1 MTMMNNNFTSSCPLA
16 KTTNLKE
23 ANVFLRENSQDNQ
36 HDRFLA
42 WQMFAIIHHQR
53 LWMEGGYGSFAD
65 YCLDVWGYQKS
76 HAYNLVKAGEAIASL
91 LSTTLDVPYPVSI
104 KQAVELAR
112 IPEPQRIDAWRGCQ
126 QNKIP
131 LASIV

>member
-1 MTMMNNNFTSSCPLA
+1 MMNNNFTSSCPLA

-23 ANVFLRENSQDNQ
+23 ADVFLRENSQDNQ
-36 HDRFLA
+36 HDRFSA

-53 LWMEGGYGSFAD
+53 LWMEGEYGSFAD

-104 KQAVELAR
+104 EQAVELAR

-126 QNKIP
+126 QNKIS